1 MNIKFENIPRQMKE
15 EGKFCLHEN
24 KIPKKRRYSKLYNA
38 SPNNRNDF
46 SSYDSILR
54 DYNSIKSDKIGVGI
68 GIFDSLCGID
78 LDHCFKEGKPSQ
90 VAIDILKK
98 MKSYT
103 EKSLS
108 GEGLHIFFKL
118 KPEEQIEVN
127 QMTHYIKMNEKQLQ
141 ENGFKDT
148 GGLELYQGTKDNR
161 YLTLTGDKFLKIDEI
176 REISKEELQDI
187 IETYMKRP
195 EKNISTTNQT
205 FNQSSINYDKQD
217 KTDEDFLNIGL
228 EKDEELI
235 RLWNETPSGSG
246 GNESETDF
254 SLLTKLA
261 FWTNRNEE
269 LMIQAFESSPYF
281 SRKDDKHQT
290 KWNER
295 KEYQLSRFW
304 TNYNG
309 ETARARNID
318 FVNKQKEKELAN
330 QPEVLIAK
338 QEEQTPK
345 IDLDSL
351 SIGKRI
357 DRFFEIIE
365 KQTFKSI
372 PTGFKTFDEKTNGG
386 FLNQSLITLGG
397 GTSTGKTTFA
407 INLALNFA
415 KSRPIL
421 YYSLEMGEE
430 MIQAKI
436 FSNLSY
442 TGGGMTIPSDNF
454 LKCYDKNIMTEY
466 QQSKVREELAKHEE
480 LNQLFIRYPQECNI
494 DYILKEVK
502 VFNDELEKQG
512 KEKAILFVDYL
523 QYLQG
528 NPREDSQTL
537 IKRIQR
543 ELKKYTIENDS
554 LVILLIAN
562 SRDADTEGRKSS
574 ISGGRDSSDIE
585 YSSEYNLQL
594 NFTEWER
601 GEREH
606 CTSRTEL
613 KRQNPRRMTI
623 TIHKN
628 RMGMTGEMID
638 FTFNPIS
645 NIFKEVNQEE
655 KKNYYSS
662 TDRF

>member
-78 LDHCFKEGKPSQ
+78 IDHCFKEGKPSQ

-195 EKNISTTNQT
+195 EKNIPTTNQT

-228 EKDEELI
+228 EKDDELI

-338 QEEQTPK
+338 QEEETPK

-415 KSRPIL
+415 
-421 YYSLEMGEE
+421 
-430 MIQAKI
+430 
-436 FSNLSY
+436 
-442 TGGGMTIPSDNF
+442 
-454 LKCYDKNIMTEY
+454 
-466 QQSKVREELAKHEE
+466 
-480 LNQLFIRYPQECNI
+480 
-494 DYILKEVK
+494 
-502 VFNDELEKQG
+502 
-512 KEKAILFVDYL
+512 
-523 QYLQG
+523 
-528 NPREDSQTL
+528 
-537 IKRIQR
+537 
-543 ELKKYTIENDS
+543 
-554 LVILLIAN
+554 
-562 SRDADTEGRKSS
+562 
-574 ISGGRDSSDIE
+574 
-585 YSSEYNLQL
+585 
-594 NFTEWER
+594 
-601 GEREH
+601 
-606 CTSRTEL
+606 
-613 KRQNPRRMTI
+613 
-623 TIHKN
+623 
-628 RMGMTGEMID
+628 
-638 FTFNPIS
+638 
-645 NIFKEVNQEE
+645 
-655 KKNYYSS
+655 
-662 TDRF
+662 